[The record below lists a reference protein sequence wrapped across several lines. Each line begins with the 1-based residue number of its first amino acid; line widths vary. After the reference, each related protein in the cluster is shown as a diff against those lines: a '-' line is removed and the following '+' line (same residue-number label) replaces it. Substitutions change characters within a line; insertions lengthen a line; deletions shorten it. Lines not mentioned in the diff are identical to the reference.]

1 MAKTENQKLK
11 ALYIAKYIMEN
22 SDDNH
27 DFTATDIVQYLEE
40 EHGITAERRSV
51 YRDLDALKEV
61 FGFDIESRQGG
72 KYRLA
77 SRQFEFDDLR
87 LLAEC
92 VDAAKFISAAKAKEL
107 VSMLSELCSIYQ
119 AELLES
125 ETFVCNRAKTTQKG
139 TLNIISTIRAAMA
152 KRIDGQPHTPQ
163 KITFKYLKYNIND
176 VHTQVERRKGETY
189 KVSPYKLL
197 INDGNYY
204 LLAFND
210 QKQDMWTYRIDRM
223 KEVKAVDE
231 PREGAE
237 AFAAIDMETYTQR
250 VFSMFNG
257 DQKRVSIR
265 FINPLLDTAI
275 ERFGTGKDVFYRPDD
290 ERHFVVTA
298 DVEISNQFFAWVCG
312 FGNKAKIIAPSDVR
326 KEIDL
331 FLEGILKM
339 YKG

>member
-1 MAKTENQKLK
+1 MAKSENQKLK
-11 ALYIAKYIMEN
+11 ALYIAKYIMEY
-22 SDDNH
+22 SDENH
-27 DFTATDIVQYLEE
+27 DFTATDIAQFLEDE
-40 EHGITAERRSV
+40 YEISAERRSI

-107 VSMLSELCSIYQ
+107 VSMLSELCSMYQ
-119 AELLES
+119 AEQLES

-152 KRIDGQPHTPQ
+152 KKLDGQPHTPQ
-163 KITFKYLKYNIND
+163 KITFKYLKYNIDD
-176 VHTQVERRKGETY
+176 VHTQVERSKGKTY

-204 LLAFND
+204 LLAFD
-210 QKQDMWTYRIDRM
+210 DHAQDMWTYRIDRM
-223 KEVKAVDE
+223 KDVKAIGE
-231 PREGAE
+231 PREGTE

-250 VFSMFNG
+250 VFSMYG
-257 DQKRVSIR
+257 GKQQRVSVR
-265 FINPLLDTAI
+265 FINRLLDTAI
-275 ERFGTGKDVFYRPDD
+275 ERFGTGKDVFYRPED
-290 ERHFVVTA
+290 ENHFVVTA
-298 DVEISNQFFAWVCG
+298 DVEVSDQFYGWLCG
-312 FGNKAKIIAPSDVR
+312 FGKRARIITPASAAEEYKAHLDKIST
-326 KEIDL
+326 
-331 FLEGILKM
+331 M
-339 YKG
+339 Y

>member
-11 ALYIAKYIMEN
+11 ALYIAKYIMEY
-22 SDDNH
+22 SDENH
-27 DFTATDIVQYLEE
+27 DFTATDIAQYLEE
-40 EHGITAERRSV
+40 EHEITAERRSI

-72 KYRLA
+72 KYRLT

-92 VDAAKFISAAKAKEL
+92 VDAAKFISASKAKEL

-119 AELLES
+119 AEQLES

-152 KRIDGQPHTPQ
+152 KKLDGQPHTPQ

-176 VHTQVERRKGETY
+176 VHTQVERRKGVTY

-204 LLAFND
+204 LLAFD
-210 QKQDMWTYRIDRM
+210 DHAQDMRTYRIDRM
-223 KEVKAVDE
+223 KDVRAIAE
-231 PREGAE
+231 PREGE
-237 AFAAIDMETYTQR
+237 KAFAAIDMETYTQR
-250 VFSMFNG
+250 VFSMYG
-257 DQKRVSIR
+257 GKQQRVSIR

-275 ERFGTGKDVFYRPDD
+275 ERFGTGKDVFYRPED
-290 ERHFVVTA
+290 EKHFVVTA
-298 DVEISNQFFAWVCG
+298 DVEISDQFYGWLCG
-312 FGNKAKIIAPSDVR
+312 FGKRVKVIAPAETVARFNTFMTGIAKI
-326 KEIDL
+326 
-331 FLEGILKM
+331 
-339 YKG
+339 YK